1 MSNDLPV
8 EPRSLDLRHDRAFI
22 ETPHGLLDQR
32 SRFVTQEPMQVE
44 RDAQLE
50 RSAACVRA
58 MFKAASARSSEA
70 S

>member
-1 MSNDLPV
+1 
-8 EPRSLDLRHDRAFI
+8 
-22 ETPHGLLDQR
+22 LLDQR